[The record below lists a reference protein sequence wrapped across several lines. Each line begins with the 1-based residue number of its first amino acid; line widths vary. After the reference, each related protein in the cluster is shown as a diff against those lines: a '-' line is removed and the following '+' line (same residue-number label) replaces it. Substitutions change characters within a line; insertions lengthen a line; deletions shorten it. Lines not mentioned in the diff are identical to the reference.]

1 MKTAKKLLAVLM
13 CAAMI
18 FGVMC
23 VGADAGYYSEGYYD
37 GERGGWRENIREKT
51 VYPFTFEVYDE
62 SEASV
67 IRIDKNAK
75 GEITVPATVDGVP
88 VTEIHTAGAYE
99 FVPDGCPNVT
109 KITLPDSITGIN
121 YCAFSGF
128 TKLEE
133 ISIPAGVEYIGW
145 RAFENCSALRKIT
158 LPEGLEEIG
167 EEAFLNCT
175 SLEEFN
181 IPSSVVSINGSAF
194 DNTAFY
200 NNAFNRE
207 DGALY
212 RDGVL
217 IAAEGISGK
226 YSVKEGTRLI
236 AMDSFRDCDNLY
248 QLTLPASLRY
258 ISADSSVAFDALG
271 GLERIKVS
279 KANPYYTADRQGVL
293 YSKDKT
299 VLVAY
304 PRGSVMV
311 SYSVPEGVEYI
322 EDSIENDCLTQIFLP
337 KSIKDF
343 MPITQNASIY
353 YAGTR
358 EEYNQ
363 IPRVASGTMDPWG
376 DENDRTVYFGG
387 DSLKDRILA
396 GGLLRAYGAFS
407 SNILMLLKA
416 LAHFVD

>member
-1 MKTAKKLLAVLM
+1 MKTAKKFLAVLVCM
-13 CAAMI
+13 AMI

-23 VGADAGYYSEGYYD
+23 VGAGAGYYSEGYYD

-226 YSVKEGTRLI
+226 YSIKEGTRLI

-271 GLERIKVS
+271 GLERIKVN

-304 PRGSVMV
+304 PRGSVML

>member
-1 MKTAKKLLAVLM
+1 MKTARKFTAVLM
-13 CAAMI
+13 CMAMI

-51 VYPFTFEVYDE
+51 IYPFTFEVYDE

-75 GEITVPATVDGVP
+75 GEITVPAKVDGVP

-158 LPEGLEEIG
+158 LPEGLEAIG

-271 GLERIKVS
+271 GLERIKVN

-363 IPRVASGTMDPWG
+363 IPGVASGTMDPWG

>member
-1 MKTAKKLLAVLM
+1 MKTAKKFLAVLM
-13 CAAMI
+13 CMAMI

-23 VGADAGYYSEGYYD
+23 VGAGAGYYSEGYYD

-75 GEITVPATVDGVP
+75 GETTVPAKVDGVP

-109 KITLPDSITGIN
+109 KITLPDSITEIN

-167 EEAFLNCT
+167 EEAFLNCI

-236 AMDSFRDCDNLY
+236 AMDSFRDCDYLY

-271 GLERIKVS
+271 GLERIKVN

-304 PRGSVMV
+304 PRGSVML

-363 IPRVASGTMDPWG
+363 IPGVASGTMDPWG

>member
-13 CAAMI
+13 CMTMI

-37 GERGGWRENIREKT
+37 GERGGWRENIRKKT

-75 GEITVPATVDGVP
+75 GEITVPAKVDGVP

-133 ISIPAGVEYIGW
+133 ISIPAGVDYIGW

-236 AMDSFRDCDNLY
+236 AMDSFRDCDYLY

-271 GLERIKVS
+271 GLERIKVN

-304 PRGSVMV
+304 PRGSVML

-363 IPRVASGTMDPWG
+363 IPGVASGTMDPWG

>member
-1 MKTAKKLLAVLM
+1 MKTAKKFLAVLM
-13 CAAMI
+13 CMAMI

-23 VGADAGYYSEGYYD
+23 VGAGAGYYSEGYYD

-167 EEAFLNCT
+167 EESFLNCT

-236 AMDSFRDCDNLY
+236 AMDSFRDCDYLY

-271 GLERIKVS
+271 GLERIKVN

-304 PRGSVMV
+304 PRGSVML
-311 SYSVPEGVEYI
+311 SYSVPEGVEYV

-343 MPITQNASIY
+343 MPIAQNASIY

-363 IPRVASGTMDPWG
+363 IPIVASGTMDPWG

>member
-1 MKTAKKLLAVLM
+1 MKTARKFTAVLM
-13 CAAMI
+13 CMAMI

-23 VGADAGYYSEGYYD
+23 VGAGAGYYSEGYYD
-37 GERGGWRENIREKT
+37 GERGGWRENIRKKT

-226 YSVKEGTRLI
+226 YSIKEGTRLI

-271 GLERIKVS
+271 GLERIKVN

-304 PRGSVMV
+304 PRGSVML

>member
-1 MKTAKKLLAVLM
+1 MKTAKKLTAVLM
-13 CAAMI
+13 CMAMI

-23 VGADAGYYSEGYYD
+23 VGAGAGYYSEGYYD
-37 GERGGWRENIREKT
+37 GERGKFGEELHEKT
-51 VYPFTFEVYDE
+51 VYPFTFDINWG
-62 SEASV
+62 EATV

-88 VTEIHTAGAYE
+88 VTEIDAFYDSDFE
-99 FVPDGCPNVT
+99 PDGCPNVT
-109 KITLPDSITGIN
+109 KVTLPDSIIGISN
-121 YCAFSGF
+121 YAFFGF

-145 RAFENCSALRKIT
+145 RAFKNCSALRKIM

-181 IPSSVVSINGSAF
+181 IPSSVVSMNASAF

-200 NNAFNRE
+200 NNAFNWE

-236 AMDSFRDCDNLY
+236 AMDSFRDCDYLY
-248 QLTLPASLRY
+248 QLSLPASLRY
-258 ISADSSVAFDALG
+258 ISADSSVAFDALI
-271 GLERIKVS
+271 GLERIKVN

-304 PRGSVMV
+304 PRGSAMV
-311 SYSVPEGVEYI
+311 SYSIPDGVKYI
-322 EDSIENDCLTQIFLP
+322 EDSIENDYLIQIFLP
-337 KSIKDF
+337 KSIEDL

-363 IPRVASGTMDPWG
+363 IPGALSEAMGSWG
-376 DENDRTVYFGG
+376 ESDRMLFFGG
-387 DSLKDRILA
+387 DSLKDRLLA

-407 SNILMLLKA
+407 SYILMILKA
-416 LAHFVD
+416 LSHFVD

>member
-13 CAAMI
+13 CMAMI

-37 GERGGWRENIREKT
+37 GERGGWRENIRKKT

-75 GEITVPATVDGVP
+75 GEITVPAKVDGVP

-167 EEAFLNCT
+167 EESFLNCT

-236 AMDSFRDCDNLY
+236 AMDSFRDCDYLY

-271 GLERIKVS
+271 GLERIKVN

-343 MPITQNASIY
+343 MPIAQNASIY

-363 IPRVASGTMDPWG
+363 IPIVASGTMDPWG

>member
-1 MKTAKKLLAVLM
+1 MKTARKFTAVLM
-13 CAAMI
+13 CMAMI

-23 VGADAGYYSEGYYD
+23 VCAGAGYYSEGYYD
-37 GERGGWRENIREKT
+37 GERGGWRENIRKKT

-258 ISADSSVAFDALG
+258 ISVGWATAFNALV
-271 GLERIKVS
+271 GLERIKVN

-304 PRGSVMV
+304 PRGSVML

-363 IPRVASGTMDPWG
+363 IPGVASGTMDPWG

>member
-1 MKTAKKLLAVLM
+1 MKTARKFTAVLM
-13 CAAMI
+13 CMAMI

-23 VGADAGYYSEGYYD
+23 VGAGAGYYSEGYYD
-37 GERGGWRENIREKT
+37 GERGGWRENIRKKT

-67 IRIDKNAK
+67 VRIDKNAK
-75 GEITVPATVDGVP
+75 GEITVPAKVDGVP

-226 YSVKEGTRLI
+226 FSVKEGTRLI
-236 AMDSFRDCDNLY
+236 AMDSFRDCDYLY

-258 ISADSSVAFDALG
+258 ISADSSVAFDALI
-271 GLERIKVS
+271 GLERIRVN

-304 PRGSVMV
+304 PRGSVML

-343 MPITQNASIY
+343 MPIAEGVSIY

-363 IPRVASGTMDPWG
+363 IPAVVSGTINPWG

-396 GGLLRAYGAFS
+396 GGLLRAYGAFA
-407 SNILMLLKA
+407 SNILIILKA
-416 LAHFVD
+416 LAHFAD

>member
-1 MKTAKKLLAVLM
+1 MKTARKFTAVLM
-13 CAAMI
+13 CMAMI

-23 VGADAGYYSEGYYD
+23 VCAGAGYYSEGYYD
-37 GERGGWRENIREKT
+37 GERGGWRENIRKKT

-75 GEITVPATVDGVP
+75 GEITVPAKVDGVP

-236 AMDSFRDCDNLY
+236 AMDSFRDCDYLY

-258 ISADSSVAFDALG
+258 ISVGWATAFNALV
-271 GLERIKVS
+271 GLERIKVN

-358 EEYNQ
+358 EEYSQ

>member
-13 CAAMI
+13 CIAMI

-23 VGADAGYYSEGYYD
+23 VGAGAGYYSEGYYD
-37 GERGGWRENIREKT
+37 GERGGWRENIRKKT

-75 GEITVPATVDGVP
+75 GEITVPAKVDGVP

-99 FVPDGCPNVT
+99 FVPNGCPNVT
-109 KITLPDSITGIN
+109 KVTLPDSITGIN

-217 IAAEGISGK
+217 IAAEGISGR

-258 ISADSSVAFDALG
+258 ISADSSVAFDALI
-271 GLERIKVS
+271 GLERIKVN

-363 IPRVASGTMDPWG
+363 IPRVAFGTMDPWG

>member
-1 MKTAKKLLAVLM
+1 MKTSKKLLAVLM
-13 CAAMI
+13 CMTMI

-23 VGADAGYYSEGYYD
+23 VGAGAGYYSEGYYD

-62 SEASV
+62 SEAAV

-75 GEITVPATVDGVP
+75 GEITVPAKVDGVP

-258 ISADSSVAFDALG
+258 ISADSSVALDALI

-304 PRGSVMV
+304 PRGSVML

-363 IPRVASGTMDPWG
+363 IPGVASGTMDPWG

>member
-1 MKTAKKLLAVLM
+1 MKTAKKFTAVLM
-13 CAAMI
+13 CMAMI

-23 VGADAGYYSEGYYD
+23 VCAGAGYYSEGYYD
-37 GERGGWRENIREKT
+37 GERGGWRENIRKKT

-75 GEITVPATVDGVP
+75 GEITVPAKVDGVP

-236 AMDSFRDCDNLY
+236 AMDSFRDCDYLY

-258 ISADSSVAFDALG
+258 ISVGWATAFNALV
-271 GLERIKVS
+271 GLERIKVN

-304 PRGSVMV
+304 PRGSVML

-363 IPRVASGTMDPWG
+363 IPGVASGTMDPWG

>member
-1 MKTAKKLLAVLM
+1 MKTARKFTAVLM
-13 CAAMI
+13 CMTMI

-23 VGADAGYYSEGYYD
+23 VGAGAGYYSEGYYD

-75 GEITVPATVDGVP
+75 GEITVPAKVDGVP

-271 GLERIKVS
+271 GLERIKVN

-311 SYSVPEGVEYI
+311 SYSVPEGVKYI
-322 EDSIENDCLTQIFLP
+322 EDSIENGCLTQIFLP

-363 IPRVASGTMDPWG
+363 IPGVASGTMDPWG

>member
-13 CAAMI
+13 CMAMI

-23 VGADAGYYSEGYYD
+23 VCAGAGYYSEGYYD
-37 GERGGWRENIREKT
+37 GERGGWRENIRKKT

-75 GEITVPATVDGVP
+75 GEITVPAKVDGVP

-158 LPEGLEEIG
+158 LPEGLEEID

-236 AMDSFRDCDNLY
+236 AMDSFRDCDYLY

-271 GLERIKVS
+271 GLERIKVN

-304 PRGSVMV
+304 PRGSVML

-363 IPRVASGTMDPWG
+363 IPGVASGTMDPWG

>member
-1 MKTAKKLLAVLM
+1 MKTAKKFLAVLM
-13 CAAMI
+13 CMAMI
-18 FGVMC
+18 FCAMC
-23 VGADAGYYSEGYYD
+23 VGAGAGYYSEGYYD
-37 GERGGWRENIREKT
+37 GERGGWRENIRKKT

-75 GEITVPATVDGVP
+75 GEITVPANVDGVP

-99 FVPDGCPNVT
+99 FVLDGCPNVT
-109 KITLPDSITGIN
+109 KITLPDSITEIN

-200 NNAFNRE
+200 NNAFNWE

-236 AMDSFRDCDNLY
+236 AMVSFRDCDYLY

-258 ISADSSVAFDALG
+258 ISVGWATAFNALV
-271 GLERIKVS
+271 GLERIKVN

-363 IPRVASGTMDPWG
+363 IPGVASGTMDPWG

>member
-23 VGADAGYYSEGYYD
+23 VGAGAGYYSEGYYD

-62 SEASV
+62 GEASV

-121 YCAFSGF
+121 YCAFSSF

-271 GLERIKVS
+271 GLERIKVN

-304 PRGSVMV
+304 PRGSVML

-376 DENDRTVYFGG
+376 GENDRTVYFGG

-416 LAHFVD
+416 LAHLVD

>member
-1 MKTAKKLLAVLM
+1 MKTAKKFLAVLM
-13 CAAMI
+13 CMAMI

-23 VGADAGYYSEGYYD
+23 VGAGAGYYSEGYYD
-37 GERGGWRENIREKT
+37 GERGGWRENIRKKT

-75 GEITVPATVDGVP
+75 GEITVPAKVDGVP

-236 AMDSFRDCDNLY
+236 AMDSFRDCDYLY

-258 ISADSSVAFDALG
+258 ISVGWATAFNALV
-271 GLERIKVS
+271 GLERIKVN

-363 IPRVASGTMDPWG
+363 IPGVASGTMDPWG

-396 GGLLRAYGAFS
+396 GGLLRAYGVFS

>member
-1 MKTAKKLLAVLM
+1 MKTAKKFLAVLM
-13 CAAMI
+13 CMAMI

-23 VGADAGYYSEGYYD
+23 VGAGAGYYSEGYYD
-37 GERGGWRENIREKT
+37 GERGGWRKNIREKT

-75 GEITVPATVDGVP
+75 GEITVPAKVDGVP

-258 ISADSSVAFDALG
+258 ISADSSVALDALI

-304 PRGSVMV
+304 PRGSVML

>member
-1 MKTAKKLLAVLM
+1 MKTARKFTAVLM
-13 CAAMI
+13 CMAMI

-23 VGADAGYYSEGYYD
+23 VCAGAGYYSEGYYD
-37 GERGGWRENIREKT
+37 GERGGWRENIRKKT

-75 GEITVPATVDGVP
+75 GEITVPAKVDGVP

-236 AMDSFRDCDNLY
+236 AMDSFRDCDYLY

-258 ISADSSVAFDALG
+258 ISVGWATAFNALV
-271 GLERIKVS
+271 GLERIKVN

-304 PRGSVMV
+304 PRGSVML

-363 IPRVASGTMDPWG
+363 IPGVASGTMDPWG

>member
-1 MKTAKKLLAVLM
+1 MKTAKKFTAVLM
-13 CAAMI
+13 CMAMI

-23 VGADAGYYSEGYYD
+23 VGAGAGYYSEGYYD
-37 GERGGWRENIREKT
+37 GERGGWRKNIREKT

-75 GEITVPATVDGVP
+75 GEITVPAKVDGVP

-236 AMDSFRDCDNLY
+236 AMDSFRDCDYLY

-258 ISADSSVAFDALG
+258 ISVGWATAFNALV
-271 GLERIKVS
+271 GLERIKVN

-363 IPRVASGTMDPWG
+363 IPGVASGTMDPWG

>member
-1 MKTAKKLLAVLM
+1 MKTARKFTAVLM
-13 CAAMI
+13 CMAMI

-23 VGADAGYYSEGYYD
+23 VGAGAGYYSEGYYD

-75 GEITVPATVDGVP
+75 GEITVPAKVDGVP

-133 ISIPAGVEYIGW
+133 ISIPAGVDYIGW

-236 AMDSFRDCDNLY
+236 AMDSFRDCDYLY

-258 ISADSSVAFDALG
+258 ISVGWATAFNALV
-271 GLERIKVS
+271 GLERIKVN
-279 KANPYYTADRQGVL
+279 KANSYYTADRQGVL

-416 LAHFVD
+416 LAHFAD

>member
-13 CAAMI
+13 CMAMI

-75 GEITVPATVDGVP
+75 GEISVPAKVDGVP

-109 KITLPDSITGIN
+109 KVTLPDSITGIN

-175 SLEEFN
+175 SLEEFS

-236 AMDSFRDCDNLY
+236 AMDSFRDCDYLY

-258 ISADSSVAFDALG
+258 ISVGWATAFNALV
-271 GLERIKVS
+271 GLERIKVN

-304 PRGSVMV
+304 PRGSVML

-363 IPRVASGTMDPWG
+363 IPGVASGTMDPWG

>member
-1 MKTAKKLLAVLM
+1 MKTVKKSLAVLM
-13 CAAMI
+13 CMAMI

-23 VGADAGYYSEGYYD
+23 VGAGAGYYSEGYYD
-37 GERGGWRENIREKT
+37 GERGGWRENIRKKT

-75 GEITVPATVDGVP
+75 GEITVPAKVDGVP

-133 ISIPAGVEYIGW
+133 ISIPAEVEYIGW

-271 GLERIKVS
+271 GLERIKVN

-304 PRGSVMV
+304 PRGSVML

-363 IPRVASGTMDPWG
+363 IPGVASGTMDPWG

>member
-1 MKTAKKLLAVLM
+1 MKTAKKFLAVLM
-13 CAAMI
+13 CMAMI

-23 VGADAGYYSEGYYD
+23 VGAGAGYYSEGYYD
-37 GERGGWRENIREKT
+37 GERGGWRENIRKKT

-75 GEITVPATVDGVP
+75 GEISVPAKVDGVP

-236 AMDSFRDCDNLY
+236 AMDSFRDCDYLY

-271 GLERIKVS
+271 GLERIKVN

-304 PRGSVMV
+304 PRGSVML

-343 MPITQNASIY
+343 MPIAQNASIY

-363 IPRVASGTMDPWG
+363 IPGVASGTMDPWG
-376 DENDRTVYFGG
+376 DENDRTVCFGG

-396 GGLLRAYGAFS
+396 GGLLRAYGVFS

>member
-1 MKTAKKLLAVLM
+1 MKTVKKFLAVLM
-13 CAAMI
+13 CMAMI

-23 VGADAGYYSEGYYD
+23 VGAGAGYYSEGYYD
-37 GERGGWRENIREKT
+37 GERGGWRENIRKKT

-258 ISADSSVAFDALG
+258 ISVGWATAFNALV
-271 GLERIKVS
+271 GLERIKVN

-304 PRGSVMV
+304 PRGSVML

-363 IPRVASGTMDPWG
+363 IPGVASGTMDPWG

>member
-13 CAAMI
+13 CMAMI

-23 VGADAGYYSEGYYD
+23 VGAGAGYYSEGYYD

-62 SEASV
+62 SEVAV

-75 GEITVPATVDGVP
+75 GEITVPAKVDGVP

-109 KITLPDSITGIN
+109 KIALPDSITGIN

-236 AMDSFRDCDNLY
+236 AMDSFRDCDYLY
-248 QLTLPASLRY
+248 QLTLHASLRY

-271 GLERIKVS
+271 GLERIKVN

-304 PRGSVMV
+304 PRGSVML

-363 IPRVASGTMDPWG
+363 IPGVASGTMDPWG

-416 LAHFVD
+416 LAHFAD

>member
-1 MKTAKKLLAVLM
+1 MKTARKFTAVLM
-13 CAAMI
+13 CMAMI

-23 VGADAGYYSEGYYD
+23 VGAGAGYYSEGYYD

-217 IAAEGISGK
+217 ITAEGISGK

-271 GLERIKVS
+271 GLERIKVN

-304 PRGSVMV
+304 PRGSVML

-343 MPITQNASIY
+343 MPIAEGVSIY
-353 YAGTR
+353 YAGTS

-363 IPRVASGTMDPWG
+363 IPGVASGTMDPWG

>member
-13 CAAMI
+13 CMAMI

-75 GEITVPATVDGVP
+75 GEITVPAKVDGVP

-207 DGALY
+207 DGVLY

-217 IAAEGISGK
+217 ITAEGISGK

-258 ISADSSVAFDALG
+258 ISADSSVAIDALG
-271 GLERIKVS
+271 GLERIKVN

-363 IPRVASGTMDPWG
+363 IPGVASGTMNPWG

>member
-13 CAAMI
+13 CMAMI

-23 VGADAGYYSEGYYD
+23 VGAGAGYYSEGYYD

-258 ISADSSVAFDALG
+258 ISADSSVALDALI
-271 GLERIKVS
+271 GLERIKVN

-363 IPRVASGTMDPWG
+363 IPGVASGTMDPWG

>member
-1 MKTAKKLLAVLM
+1 MKTARKFTAVLM
-13 CAAMI
+13 CMAMI

-23 VGADAGYYSEGYYD
+23 VGVGAGYYSEGYYD

-75 GEITVPATVDGVP
+75 GEITVPAKVDGVP

-200 NNAFNRE
+200 NNAFNWE

-212 RDGVL
+212 RNGVL
-217 IAAEGISGK
+217 IAAERISGK

-271 GLERIKVS
+271 GLERIKVN

-304 PRGSVMV
+304 PRGSVML

>member
-1 MKTAKKLLAVLM
+1 MKTARKFTAVLM
-13 CAAMI
+13 CMAMI

-23 VGADAGYYSEGYYD
+23 VGAGAGYYSEGYYD

-75 GEITVPATVDGVP
+75 GEITLPAKVDGVP

-212 RDGVL
+212 RDRVL

-271 GLERIKVS
+271 GLERIKVN

-293 YSKDKT
+293 YSKDKA

-304 PRGSVMV
+304 PRDSVMV

-363 IPRVASGTMDPWG
+363 IPGVASGTIDPWG

>member
-1 MKTAKKLLAVLM
+1 M
-13 CAAMI
+13 CMAMI
-18 FGVMC
+18 FGAMC
-23 VGADAGYYSEGYYD
+23 VGAGAGYYSEGYYD
-37 GERGGWRENIREKT
+37 GERGGYRENIREKT

-75 GEITVPATVDGVP
+75 GEITVPAKVDGVP

-226 YSVKEGTRLI
+226 FSVKEGTRLI

-258 ISADSSVAFDALG
+258 ISVGWATAFDALI
-271 GLERIKVS
+271 GLERIKVN

-304 PRGSVMV
+304 PRGSVML

-343 MPITQNASIY
+343 MPIAEGVSIY

-363 IPRVASGTMDPWG
+363 IPRVASGPKDPWG
-376 DENDRTVYFGG
+376 DETDRTV
-387 DSLKDRILA
+387 
-396 GGLLRAYGAFS
+396 
-407 SNILMLLKA
+407 
-416 LAHFVD
+416 

>member
-13 CAAMI
+13 CMAMI

-23 VGADAGYYSEGYYD
+23 VGAGAGYYSEGYYD
-37 GERGGWRENIREKT
+37 GERGGWRENIRKKT
-51 VYPFTFEVYDE
+51 VYPFTFELSDE

-75 GEITVPATVDGVP
+75 GEITVPAKVDGVP

-212 RDGVL
+212 RNGVL

-343 MPITQNASIY
+343 MPIAQNASIY

-363 IPRVASGTMDPWG
+363 IPGVASGTMDPWG

>member
-1 MKTAKKLLAVLM
+1 MKTARKFTAVLM
-13 CAAMI
+13 CMAMI
-18 FGVMC
+18 FCAMC
-23 VGADAGYYSEGYYD
+23 VGAGAGYYSEGYYD
-37 GERGGWRENIREKT
+37 GEKGGWRENIRKKT

-75 GEITVPATVDGVP
+75 GEITLPAKVDGVP

-194 DNTAFY
+194 DNTAFH

-226 YSVKEGTRLI
+226 FSVKEGTSLI

-271 GLERIKVS
+271 GLERIKVN

-343 MPITQNASIY
+343 MPIAQNASIY

-363 IPRVASGTMDPWG
+363 IPIVASGTMDPWG
-376 DENDRTVYFGG
+376 DENDRTVYFDG

>member
-1 MKTAKKLLAVLM
+1 MKTARKFLAVLM
-13 CAAMI
+13 CMAMI

-23 VGADAGYYSEGYYD
+23 VGAGAGYYSEGYYD
-37 GERGGWRENIREKT
+37 GERGGWRENIRKKT

-75 GEITVPATVDGVP
+75 GEITVPAKVDGVP
-88 VTEIHTAGAYE
+88 VTELHTAGAYE

-236 AMDSFRDCDNLY
+236 AMDSFRDCDYLY

-258 ISADSSVAFDALG
+258 ISVGWATAFNALV

-304 PRGSVMV
+304 PRGSVML

-363 IPRVASGTMDPWG
+363 IPGVASGTMDPWG

>member
-1 MKTAKKLLAVLM
+1 MKTARKFTAVLM
-13 CAAMI
+13 CMAMI

-23 VGADAGYYSEGYYD
+23 VGAGAGYYSEGYYD

-75 GEITVPATVDGVP
+75 GEITVPAKVDGVP
-88 VTEIHTAGAYE
+88 VTELHTAGAYE

-200 NNAFNRE
+200 NNAFNRD

-271 GLERIKVS
+271 GLERIKVN

-304 PRGSVMV
+304 PRGSVML

-363 IPRVASGTMDPWG
+363 IPGVASGTIDPWG

>member
-1 MKTAKKLLAVLM
+1 MKTARKFTAVLM
-13 CAAMI
+13 CMAMI

-23 VGADAGYYSEGYYD
+23 VGAGAGYYSEGYYD
-37 GERGGWRENIREKT
+37 GERGGWRENIRKKT

-75 GEITVPATVDGVP
+75 GEITVPAKVDGVP

-145 RAFENCSALRKIT
+145 RAFENCAALRKIT

-226 YSVKEGTRLI
+226 FSVKEGTRLI

-258 ISADSSVAFDALG
+258 ISADSSVAFDALI
-271 GLERIKVS
+271 GLERIKVN

-304 PRGSVMV
+304 PRGSVML

-343 MPITQNASIY
+343 MPIAEGVSIY

-363 IPRVASGTMDPWG
+363 IPAVVSGTINPWG

-396 GGLLRAYGAFS
+396 GGLLRAYGAFA
-407 SNILMLLKA
+407 SNILLILKA
-416 LAHFVD
+416 LAHVAD